1 MKGELLSS
9 TDAAAFGAKASF
21 VEMVPSFA
29 NPFSVEIAKKLA
41 KIHQCDIFDVPTAGD
56 AFASALGCVAAGK
69 RTFIPASSPLSQ
81 DVFSAPFMRLPFV
94 VANVARSLHSAK
106 SDHSAAML
114 LRDAGYLM
122 FFPEGNQELHDTIIQ
137 AYRVAEDQKVLLPAI
152 VNIDGIPNFSE
163 GVQPATDA
171 AVKGFLPKFRSARLD
186 AKNPLHFNV
195 NSEKY
200 YELKLQ
206 QQKAMDNAIDLLKKT
221 DEKWK
226 QKFRRSY
233 GIVERFM
240 MEDAETVIV
249 IMGYHSST
257 AKAAVKK
264 MREAGKKVGVL
275 RIRVFRPWPAK
286 LVNEALASVKK
297 VLVFDQA
304 VSIGTGSILAAHLKR
319 LCSSLIS
326 MGKYPSEK
334 DFIDAVARV
343 EKSEQD
349 LKLWL

>member
-21 VEMVPSFA
+21 VEAVPSFA
-29 NPFSVEIAKKLA
+29 NPFSIEISKKLA

-56 AFASALGCVAAGK
+56 AFASALGCVATGK

-94 VANVARSLHSAK
+94 VANVAKSLHGAK
-106 SDHSAAML
+106 TDHASSMA

-122 FFPEGNQELHDTIIQ
+122 FFPEGNQEIHDTIIQ

-152 VNIDGIPNFSE
+152 VNIDGISNFSE
-163 GVQPATDA
+163 GIQPATDA
-171 AVKGFLPKFRSARLD
+171 AVRGFLPKFRGPKLD
-186 AKNPLHFNV
+186 AKNPLYFNIH
-195 NSEKY
+195 SDKY
-200 YELKLQ
+200 DELKLQ
-206 QQKAMDNAIDLLKKT
+206 QQKAMDNATDLLKKT
-221 DEKWK
+221 DEKWR
-226 QKFRRSY
+226 QKFRRGY

-240 MEDAETVIV
+240 MEDAETIIV

-257 AKAAVKK
+257 AKAAAKK

-286 LVNEALASVKK
+286 LVNEALATAKK

-319 LCSSLIS
+319 SCSSLVS

-334 DFIDAVARV
+334 DFLDAVARV
-343 EKSEQD
+343 EKSEHD